1 MTPVNPALLDDPI
14 QELEQFGVETRD
26 FNAMEK
32 EGIRT
37 IRDLLNR
44 TTGELRNLPQW
55 GPGRV
60 HTLVE
65 AVKQYIEW

>member
-1 MTPVNPALLDDPI
+1 VKLELLDDPI
-14 QELEQFGVETRD
+14 QELEQFGVDQRD
-26 FNAMEK
+26 MNAMEK
-32 EGIRT
+32 VGIRT
-37 IRDLLNR
+37 IRDLLSR
-44 TTGELRNLPQW
+44 TTGELRELPGW